1 MPVNGI
7 RQEFELTTRSQ
18 YSKVDC
24 EIGLKVVGKELPNLA
39 VLGDALE
46 KAVEVIQR
54 IVTESY
60 AKVPER
66 VSST

>member
-1 MPVNGI
+1 MPVNAV
-7 RQEFELTTRSQ
+7 RQEFQLETRSKF
-18 YSKVDC
+18 STVDC
-24 EIGLKVVGKELPNLA
+24 EIGLKVNGKELPNLA
-39 VLGDALE
+39 VLGNAME
-46 KAVEVIQR
+46 KAVELIQQ